1 MLKGLG
7 RHQRAGSAP
16 GTTSHAARCPHLVSH
31 GRRQLVV
38 NARAARYDRRK
49 PPPPDLPSLLFDQR
63 IVYLGMP
70 LVPAVTELM
79 VAELL
84 YLEKQGA
91 TLPIE
96 MLINSS
102 GTTRQDGEILAFD
115 SEGVAL
121 TSTMGFVKNPI
132 STVNMG
138 LAVGWSCVVLSFGR
152 KGWRKSLP
160 HSLAM
165 IQQPRVPP
173 TGQRQAIEVHI
184 KWREVLDYKREL
196 LRTLSIGTGLPVDK
210 LDADM
215 QRPLYMRP
223 RDALEYGIIDEII
236 EPNADKQEK
245 AAAYWIK
252 SGRAEGE
259 GRLEQWTEYLSAQE
273 EYALRDSFRKVA
285 AQDLRA
291 AYRETAQQLLS
302 GSARNKEQVAG
313 LASRLPPEM
322 LVQGGSAEE
331 EQVEVRLP
339 FSREGLRL
347 AVLNAERFAERNVQR
362 HVRAQQVAVPDNWRA
377 SIEQQAAASVGAAAG
392 GKEEKAVAVDYD
404 ALMAR
409 VEAMGEAEFAATD
422 LDALVEQFKV
432 PV

>member
-1 MLKGLG
+1 MLRGLG
-7 RHQRAGSAP
+7 QRQRAGGRQGRQQSA
-16 GTTSHAARCPHLVSH
+16 CPSVS
-31 GRRQLVV
+31 GVSRKQLVV
-38 NARAARYDRRK
+38 HARAARYDRRK

-102 GTTRQDGEILAFD
+102 GTTRQDGEILSFD

-121 TSTMGFVKNPI
+121 TSTMGFIKNPI

-196 LRTLSIGTGLPVDK
+196 LRMFSLGTGLPVDK

-236 EPNADKQEK
+236 EPNEDKAEK
-245 AAAYWIK
+245 AAQYWIK
-252 SGRAEGE
+252 SGRAESE
-259 GRLEQWTEYLSAQE
+259 GRLEQWQEYLSLQE
-273 EYALRDSFRKVA
+273 EYALKDSFRKVMT
-285 AQDLRA
+285 QDLRA
-291 AYRETAQQLLS
+291 AYRDTSSKLLKNSSRNSQQIEEF
-302 GSARNKEQVAG
+302 KD
-313 LASRLPPEM
+313 RLPDDMVTEND
-322 LVQGGSAEE
+322 EI
-331 EQVEVRLP
+331 RLP
-339 FSREGLRL
+339 FSRDGVKL
-347 AVLNAERFAERNVQR
+347 AILNAERYADRNIARQVAANKVSVPDKWRAAYAERAPAAP
-362 HVRAQQVAVPDNWRA
+362 AQ
-377 SIEQQAAASVGAAAG
+377 SE
-392 GKEEKAVAVDYD
+392 VDYD
-404 ALMAR
+404 ALIRA
-409 VEAMGEAEFAATD
+409 VEAMDEKAFATAD
-422 LDALVEQFKV
+422 LDQLVDKFRV
-432 PV
+432 PA

>member
-1 MLKGLG
+1 
-7 RHQRAGSAP
+7 
-16 GTTSHAARCPHLVSH
+16 
-31 GRRQLVV
+31 
-38 NARAARYDRRK
+38 
-49 PPPPDLPSLLFDQR
+49 
-63 IVYLGMP
+63 MP

-102 GTTRQDGEILAFD
+102 GTTRQDGEILSFD

-121 TSTMGFVKNPI
+121 TSTMGFIKNPI

-196 LRTLSIGTGLPVDK
+196 LRMFSLGTGLPVDK

-236 EPNADKQEK
+236 EPNEDKAEK
-245 AAAYWIK
+245 AAQYWIK
-252 SGRAEGE
+252 SGRAESE
-259 GRLEQWTEYLSAQE
+259 GRLEQWQEYLSLQE
-273 EYALRDSFRKVA
+273 EYALKDSFRKVMT
-285 AQDLRA
+285 QDLRA
-291 AYRETAQQLLS
+291 AYRDTSSKLLKNS
-302 GSARNKEQVAG
+302 SRNLEQIEEFKD
-313 LASRLPPEM
+313 RLPEDM
-322 LVQGGSAEE
+322 LTEDGEI
-331 EQVEVRLP
+331 RLP
-339 FSREGLRL
+339 FSRDGVKL
-347 AVLNAERFAERNVQR
+347 AILNAERYADRNIAR
-362 HVRAQQVAVPDNWRA
+362 QVAANKVSVPDKWRA
-377 SIEQQAAASVGAAAG
+377 AYAARAPAPAAPA
-392 GKEEKAVAVDYD
+392 ADVDYD
-404 ALMAR
+404 ALIRA
-409 VEAMGEAEFAATD
+409 VEAMDEKAFATTD
-422 LDALVEQFKV
+422 LDKLVEQYRV
-432 PV
+432 PA

>member
-1 MLKGLG
+1 MLEGLG
-7 RHQRAGSAP
+7 RRQRAGL
-16 GTTSHAARCPHLVSH
+16 ARGPSSCALQCPHLIGQ
-31 GRRQLVV
+31 GRKRLIVQ
-38 NARAARYDRRK
+38 ARAARYDRRK

-102 GTTRQDGEILAFD
+102 GTTRQDGEILSFD

-196 LRTLSIGTGLPVDK
+196 LRMMSIGTGLPVDK

-223 RDALEYGIIDEII
+223 RDALDYGIIDEII
-236 EPNADKQEK
+236 QPNAEKAEK
-245 AAAYWIK
+245 AAQYWIK
-252 SGRAEGE
+252 SGRAESE
-259 GRLEQWTEYLSAQE
+259 GRLEQWQEYLSLQE
-273 EYALRDSFRKVA
+273 EYALKDSFRKVV
-285 AQDLRA
+285 AQNLRN
-291 AYRETAQQLLS
+291 AYRETSQKLLANS
-302 GSARNKEQVAG
+302 EQNKEQ
-313 LASRLPPEM
+313 LATFTERLGED
-322 LVQGGSAEE
+322 LLTADG
-331 EQVEVRLP
+331 EVRLP
-339 FSREGLRL
+339 FSREGIRM
-347 AVLNAERFAERNVQR
+347 AVLNAERYAERNVRRQ
-362 HVRAQQVAVPDNWRA
+362 VEAKEVAVPDNWRDT
-377 SIEQQAAASVGAAAG
+377 IQRQAAEAAPSASVPT
-392 GKEEKAVAVDYD
+392 AVDYD
-404 ALMAR
+404 ALIRR
-409 VEAMGEAEFAATD
+409 VEAMGDQEFAGVD
-422 LDALVEQFKV
+422 LDQLVEQFRV
-432 PV
+432 PA

>member
-1 MLKGLG
+1 
-7 RHQRAGSAP
+7 
-16 GTTSHAARCPHLVSH
+16 
-31 GRRQLVV
+31 
-38 NARAARYDRRK
+38 
-49 PPPPDLPSLLFDQR
+49 
-63 IVYLGMP
+63 MP

-121 TSTMGFVKNPI
+121 TSTMGFIKNPI

-138 LAVGWSCVVLSFGR
+138 LAVGWSCVVLSFGK

-196 LRTLSIGTGLPVDK
+196 LRCLSIGTGLPVEK

-236 EPNADKQEK
+236 EPDQDKKEK
-245 AAAYWIK
+245 AVQYWIK
-252 SGRAEGE
+252 SGRAESE
-259 GRLEQWTEYLSAQE
+259 GRLEQWNEFLSLQE
-273 EYALRDSFRKVA
+273 EYALRDSFRKVV
-285 AQDLRA
+285 AQDYRA
-291 AYRETAQQLLS
+291 AHRETASKLL
-302 GSARNKEQVAG
+302 GSAPQTAQKLAG
-313 LASRLPPEM
+313 FVERLEPDVLVGGKDDPAS
-322 LVQGGSAEE
+322 A
-331 EQVEVRLP
+331 EVRLP
-339 FSREGLRL
+339 FSKDGLKMAL
-347 AVLNAERFAERNVQR
+347 LNAERYADRNVER
-362 HVRAQQVAVPDNWRA
+362 FVKSGQVAVPDNWRETIA
-377 SIEQQAAASVGAAAG
+377 KNTAGAPPPT
-392 GKEEKAVAVDYD
+392 EVDYD
-404 ALMAR
+404 ALLRR
-409 VEAMGEAEFAATD
+409 VEAMGEQEFLATD
-422 LDALVEQFKV
+422 LDKLVEQFKV

>member
-1 MLKGLG
+1 MLEGLG
-7 RHQRAGSAP
+7 RRQRAGLARGPS
-16 GTTSHAARCPHLVSH
+16 SHAFRCPRLVAQ
-31 GRRQLVV
+31 GRKQLVV
-38 NARAARYDRRK
+38 HARAARYDRRK

-102 GTTRQDGEILAFD
+102 GTTRQDGEILSFD

-121 TSTMGFVKNPI
+121 TSTMGFIKNPI

-196 LRTLSIGTGLPVDK
+196 LRMMSIGTGLPVEK
-210 LDADM
+210 LDEDM

-236 EPNADKQEK
+236 QPNEDKVTK
-245 AAAYWIK
+245 AAQYWIK
-252 SGRAEGE
+252 SGRAESE
-259 GRLEQWTEYLSAQE
+259 GRLEQWQEYLGMQE
-273 EYALRDSFRKVA
+273 QYALKDSFRKVV
-285 AQDLRA
+285 AQDLRD
-291 AYRETAQQLLS
+291 AYRETGQKLLAQS
-302 GSARNKEQVAG
+302 ERNKEQ
-313 LASRLPPEM
+313 LAALTERLGEGM
-322 LVQGGSAEE
+322 LTAEG
-331 EQVEVRLP
+331 EVRLP
-339 FSREGLRL
+339 FSREGIRM
-347 AVLNAERFAERNVQR
+347 AVLNAERYAERS
-362 HVRAQQVAVPDNWRA
+362 VRRQVEAKEVSVPDNWRA
-377 SIEQQAAASVGAAAG
+377 SIQRIASEAPPPPSTPT
-392 GKEEKAVAVDYD
+392 EVDYD
-404 ALMAR
+404 ALIRR
-409 VEAMGEAEFAATD
+409 VEAMGDAEFAGTD
-422 LDALVEQFKV
+422 LDQLLEQFRV
-432 PV
+432 PA